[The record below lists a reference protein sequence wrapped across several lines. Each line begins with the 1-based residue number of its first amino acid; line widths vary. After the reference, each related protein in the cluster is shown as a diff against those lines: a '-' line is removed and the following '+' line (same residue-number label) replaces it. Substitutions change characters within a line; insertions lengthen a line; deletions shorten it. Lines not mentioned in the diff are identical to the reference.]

1 MANKYFQIECSQNGK
16 RIKKLIK
23 ASSKMEAMIIAR
35 DNMGLKV
42 IKAKE
47 VNAPIA
53 TTLSLDIFK
62 NIVTKKKITLD
73 ALISAVRQIAVMA
86 NAGLS
91 FTDILK
97 EAIATTENLRLREI
111 LAQNLHDINAG
122 LSFSASLSHF
132 EKDVGRLTITM
143 VELGEK
149 TGAMA
154 ESLDSLA
161 GILEEIRTNR
171 AKIKKAL
178 SYPITVVIAMIIAF
192 TTVIILVVPKFKTV
206 FDKFKAEL
214 PLPTKM
220 LLGAEYFLSHYGLIL
235 LAFVAL
241 VAFSIKYLHSTNE
254 KIRIKLDKTLLKL
267 PIIGSMLHI
276 GLVSRFTIVF
286 KELNKA
292 GLPIVDALGVSSR
305 GVENS
310 YLRSQFMTI
319 TVSVQRGMSLTD
331 SLREAKVYEN
341 MIIQMISAGEQGG
354 SLGSMLDKVA
364 DYYRQKFQNKMDNL
378 SSAIEPILIGGI
390 AGFVLILA
398 LGIFMPMWDLAKAA
412 RGGH

>member
-1 MANKYFQIECSQNGK
+1 
-16 RIKKLIK
+16 
-23 ASSKMEAMIIAR
+23 MEAIIIAKE
-35 DNMGLKV
+35 NMGLRV

-47 VNAPIA
+47 VAAPLLNTVSIDA
-53 TTLSLDIFK
+53 IKNSIFKKTISLD
-62 NIVTKKKITLD
+62 
-73 ALISAVRQIAVMA
+73 AQISAIRQISVMA

-97 EAIATTENLRLREI
+97 EAIATTENERLREI

-122 LSFSASLSHF
+122 LSFSTSLSHF
-132 EKDVGRLTITM
+132 EKEVGRLTVTM

-161 GILEEIRTNR
+161 SILEEIRDNR
-171 AKIKKAL
+171 QKIKKAL
-178 SYPITVVIAMIIAF
+178 RYPISVIIAMVIAF
-192 TTVIILVVPKFKTV
+192 TTLIIVVVPKFKSV

-214 PLPTKM
+214 PLPTRI
-220 LLGAEYFLSHYGLIL
+220 LLGMENFLSHYGLAL
-235 LAFVAL
+235 LVFIFFVFFA
-241 VAFSIKYLHSTNE
+241 IKYLHRSNE
-254 KIRIKLDKTLLKL
+254 KIRLKLDKLVLRL
-267 PIIGSMLHI
+267 PIMGSMLNL

-292 GLPIVDALGVSSR
+292 GLPIVEALSVASR

-310 YLRSQFMTI
+310 YLRGQFMTI
-319 TVSVQRGMSLTD
+319 TVSVQRGMSLTE
-331 SLREAKVYEN
+331 SLKEAKVYEN
-341 MIIQMISAGEQGG
+341 RIIQMIGAGEQGG
-354 SLGSMLDKVA
+354 SLGSMLDKTA
-364 DYYRQKFQNKMDNL
+364 DYYRQKFQNKMDGL
-378 SSAIEPILIGGI
+378 SSAIEPLLIGGI
-390 AGFVLILA
+390 AGFVLLLA